1 MTGTTDTA
9 SDAVQGENVTIPVL
23 DVHRF
28 DEERLRRYMADHMDG
43 VGDTLEVRQF
53 PGGQSN
59 PTFHI
64 LTGGRDYVMRK
75 KPPGDL
81 LPSAHQVEREYRV
94 MAALQDT
101 GVPVPRTYV
110 LCEDTGIV
118 GTPFFIMDKV
128 PGRVLED
135 PTLPDF
141 SAADRAAVYEDLLRV
156 LAALHAVDYEA
167 VGLGDFGRP
176 GNYYQRQI
184 SRWSKQYVAS
194 KTEDI
199 PAMDRLMEWMPA
211 NVPEDPVTT
220 LVHGD
225 YRLGNTIV
233 HPSEPKIS
241 AVLDW
246 ELSTFGHPIADLA
259 YCYTACFSGLHH
271 DQVSREG
278 LPDEDTFV
286 STYCRM
292 VGRDDIPQWT
302 FYKAFQLFRLAAIVQ
317 GVYKRG
323 IDGNA
328 SSSRAVTYGHL
339 CRERSEKA
347 WEMLLAEGMA

>member
-1 MTGTTDTA
+1 MSEAEAGNE
-9 SDAVQGENVTIPVL
+9 GGNVTIPVL

-28 DEERLRRYMADHMDG
+28 DAERLRAYMADRMDG
-43 VGDTLEVRQF
+43 VGADIEVRQF

-59 PTFHI
+59 PTFMI
-64 LTGGRDYVMRK
+64 VTGGREYVMRK

-81 LPSAHQVEREYRV
+81 LPSAHQVEREYKV
-94 MAALQDT
+94 MTALGNT
-101 GVPVPRTYV
+101 GVPVPKTYM
-110 LCEDTGIV
+110 LCEDDGIV

-141 SAADRAAVYEDLLRV
+141 SPAERTAIYDDLIGV

-167 VGLGDFGRP
+167 VGLGDFGRH
-176 GNYYQRQI
+176 GNYYERQI

-194 KTEDI
+194 KTEEI
-199 PAMDRLMEWMPA
+199 EAMDRLMEWLPA
-211 NVPEDPVTT
+211 NIPADPLTT

-233 HPSEPKIS
+233 HPDRPKIA

-246 ELSTFGHPIADLA
+246 ELSTFGHPLADLA
-259 YCYTACFSGLHH
+259 YCYVSCFGGLHYEA
-271 DQVSREG
+271 VAREG
-278 LPDEDTFV
+278 LPTEDRFV
-286 STYCRM
+286 QRYCDLT
-292 VGRDDIPQWT
+292 GRGGIPDWT
-302 FYKAFQLFRLAAIVQ
+302 FYKVFQLFRLAAIVQ

-323 IDGNA
+323 LDGNA
-328 SSSRAVTYGHL
+328 SSERAVTYGHL
-339 CRERSEKA
+339 CRERSEGA
-347 WEMLLAEGMA
+347 WEMIAG